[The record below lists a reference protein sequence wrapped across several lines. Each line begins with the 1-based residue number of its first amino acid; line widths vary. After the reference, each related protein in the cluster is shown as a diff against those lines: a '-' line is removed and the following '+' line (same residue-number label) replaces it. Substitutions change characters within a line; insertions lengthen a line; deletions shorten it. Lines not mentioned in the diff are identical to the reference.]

1 MACRVLAKTCAA
13 SLHPAVL
20 PRTRLVDVGLTTRNR
35 PAMQRVAVDATPA
48 ALTGARMLLPTTGL
62 RTSAGGAGSRDDMA
76 TPPVPRALQAATA
89 GLPASTGRSPGQ
101 AKRVADG
108 ASADEAAA
116 SAGASQLAAEQEGG
130 PVSFKRQKLVGV
142 SSAGVPVPAAADV
155 EVAADGADMADAAA
169 EVAGASGDGTGQQ
182 EQQQQGKLESPA
194 RHAMLYAETQLLD
207 PFELAAAS
215 PAVGSKG
222 PAVQAAGGAAAA
234 AAAASPAGTAA
245 VSGGASG
252 GSDPSQGVQQR
263 RRLSAALALPPTQ
276 ALDLAGEFE
285 EAEGELEQEQ
295 TADKEQGTAEE
306 RAVEGGTGLA
316 GPTAVVEQPL
326 AQEPIAEPQ
335 HIGAAQ
341 GRQPAPVVDA
351 ARVPGSAAAP
361 ASFPDAGPRRNG
373 RAAKPG
379 AAAVAADTVGET
391 VRKCGE
397 LLRETQAV
405 LFDEEGG
412 ASSRL
417 ATPQRAQAWLKDLE
431 AMRQRTCV
439 ASLPRFTAPR
449 FRPPPLLPLPPPCS
463 CGWGGRGA
471 SLRLLSSPLPPA
483 PHSCA
488 WPLSLHPLQGDAAG
502 GDRCG
507 GRHGGGQV
515 LHAER
520 AAG

>member
-1 MACRVLAKTCAA
+1 MQPAA
-13 SLHPAVL
+13 A
-20 PRTRLVDVGLTTRNR
+20 
-35 PAMQRVAVDATPA
+35 DATPA

-62 RTSAGGAGSRDDMA
+62 RTSTGGAGSCADMA

-89 GLPASTGRSPGQ
+89 GLPASAGRSPGQ
-101 AKRVADG
+101 AKRAADG
-108 ASADEAAA
+108 ASADEASA
-116 SAGASQLAAEQEGG
+116 SAGASQPAAEQGDG
-130 PVSFKRQKLVGV
+130 PVSCKRQKLVGV

-155 EVAADGADMADAAA
+155 DVAAGGADMADAAA
-169 EVAGASGDGTGQQ
+169 EVATASGDGTGK
-182 EQQQQGKLESPA
+182 QQGQLESPA

-222 PAVQAAGGAAAA
+222 PAVQAAGGAAV
-234 AAAASPAGTAA
+234 SPAGTAA

-252 GSDPSQGVQQR
+252 GSDPSPGVQQR

-316 GPTAVVEQPL
+316 GPTAVAEQPL
-326 AQEPIAEPQ
+326 AQDPLAEPL
-335 HIGAAQ
+335 HIDAAQ
-341 GRQPAPVVDA
+341 ARQPAHDA
-351 ARVPGSAAAP
+351 ARMPDSAAAP

-405 LFDEEGG
+405 LFDGEGG

-439 ASLPRFTAPR
+439 APLPRFPAPR
-449 FRPPPLLPLPPPCS
+449 FRLPPLLPLPSPCS

-471 SLRLLSSPLPPA
+471 RPRLLSSPLPPA